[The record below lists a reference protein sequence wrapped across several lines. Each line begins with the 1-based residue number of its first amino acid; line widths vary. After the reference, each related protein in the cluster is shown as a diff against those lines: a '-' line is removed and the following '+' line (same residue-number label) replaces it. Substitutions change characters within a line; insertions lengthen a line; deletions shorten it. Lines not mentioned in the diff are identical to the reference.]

1 MGGIASPD
9 PCEPFAMR
17 RTGHGASATDMRG
30 MSSPG
35 PARTFG
41 VDAAAEHPLIRP
53 SRAWRNKRASAG
65 VVGAVSAVS
74 VLVLFLLGDVPALPC
89 LVAAFCLGPLAVGTT
104 SRSRRERAEAV
115 AGDPAGVP

>member
-1 MGGIASPD
+1 
-9 PCEPFAMR
+9 MR
-17 RTGHGASATDMRG
+17 RTGHGASVTDMRG

-35 PARTFG
+35 PARTLG

-53 SRAWRNKRASAG
+53 SRSWRNKRASTG

-74 VLVLFLLGDVPALPC
+74 VLVLFLHGDVPELPG
-89 LVAAFCLGPLAVGTT
+89 LVPAFCLGLLAAATT
-104 SRSRRERAEAV
+104 SRSRRERAEPV